1 MRRGFLIQRGGSLR
15 RGGRRINAT
24 KKEFIGTCVDN
35 PFGDMGTL
43 VNVVDNHSRE
53 TDVREFLANCHVH
66 PEVIEEMQ
74 RFPNDFGFYKSK
86 VLWDQPYSIYF
97 YRHSAVE
104 HFYA

>member
-1 MRRGFLIQRGGSLR
+1 MRRGFSIQRGGSMK
-15 RGGRRINAT
+15 RGSKVVAS

-35 PFGDMGTL
+35 PFEDMGTL
-43 VNVVDNHSRE
+43 VNVVDNYSRE
-53 TDVREFLANCHVH
+53 IDVQEFLANCYVH
-66 PEVIEEMQ
+66 PETIEEMQ
-74 RFPNDFGFYKSK
+74 RFPKDFGFYKSK